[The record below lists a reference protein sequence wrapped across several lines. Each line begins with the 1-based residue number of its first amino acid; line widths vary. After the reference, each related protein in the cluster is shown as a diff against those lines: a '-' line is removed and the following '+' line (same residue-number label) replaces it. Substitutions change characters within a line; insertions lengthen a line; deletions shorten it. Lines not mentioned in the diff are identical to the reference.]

1 MVELSWTSAIQRAR
15 RPAAIRSSPRV
26 LAAVALVGA
35 NVVWG
40 GSAAA
45 SKAAIEHLPPLTLAC
60 LRVAVAL
67 VVLRV
72 LLRLL
77 GQKPQGGRG
86 SAVLGLFGVTVF
98 CAGQNLGLLFASAS
112 ATSLINGAIP
122 VLTASMAMA
131 FLGERL
137 GMWRLSGLLISLGG
151 IELLVI
157 WGADAPGGPGLG
169 SLLPLASAVGFA
181 LYGVL
186 GRRLFR
192 DGNALA
198 VVAGST
204 QYGLI
209 FLLPGALIELATVGV
224 GPMTVADG
232 FLVLYLAVGCS
243 ALAFVLMGYGLKHL
257 DVGHG
262 AAFGAIKPIV
272 GVVLAVAFLGE
283 PVTPGVLGGGI
294 LVLVGVGIASRRS
307 TDYHDVRRPVR
318 REAVSVGVSVPA
330 GGRRRAQRGV

>member
-1 MVELSWTSAIQRAR
+1 MVELSWTSAIHHAR

-60 LRVAVAL
+60 LRVAVAF

-86 SAVLGLFGVTVF
+86 SALLGLFGVTVF
-98 CAGQNLGLLFASAS
+98 CAGQNLGLLLASAS
-112 ATSLINGAIP
+112 TTSLINGAIP
-122 VLTASMAMA
+122 VLTACLATA
-131 FLGERL
+131 FLGEQL
-137 GMWRLSGLLISLGG
+137 GLWPLSGLLVSLGG
-151 IELLVI
+151 IVLLVI
-157 WGADAPGGPGLG
+157 WGSGALGGPGLG
-169 SLLPLASAVGFA
+169 ILLPLASAGSFA

-186 GRRLFR
+186 GRQVFR
-192 DGNALA
+192 EGNALA
-198 VVAGST
+198 VVAEST

-232 FLVLYLAVGCS
+232 FLVLYLGVGCS

-257 DVGHG
+257 EVGRG

-272 GVVLAVAFLGE
+272 GVVLAVALLGE
-283 PVTPGVLGGGI
+283 PVTPGILGGGI
-294 LVLVGVGIASRRS
+294 LVLVGVGIAGRRS
-307 TDYHDVRRPVR
+307 TESQDVRRP
-318 REAVSVGVSVPA
+318 AVSVGVPAPA
-330 GGRRRAQRGV
+330 GGRPRARRGV